1 MQELPVKSGAAPS
14 SAAVNPRNLDNLHAM
29 ARAVNTS
36 LFIKNAPSYAGLGVG
51 GEGYTAWTI
60 AGSSGDGLTTALTY
74 TRERRCTLKD
84 KFRIV

>member
-1 MQELPVKSGAAPS
+1 MHSKSI
-14 SAAVNPRNLDNLHAM
+14 DNLHEM

-36 LFIKNAPSYAGLGVG
+36 LFVKNAPSYAGLGVG

-60 AGSSGDGLTTALTY
+60 AGSSGDGLTTALTF

-84 KFRIV
+84 KLRIV